1 MIPILL
7 QVERAANDDDLKIV
21 FAIDEAA
28 SFLLETGFKKPIS
41 LLGMKDKASLHA
53 SLVDFH
59 CLIKAKAAVDQFSEG
74 LASLNVLGMLQQYPE
89 VMKPLFMYEEHALTS
104 GVYIFMP

>member
-41 LLGMKDKASLHA
+41 LLGMKDKALHA

-59 CLIKAKAAVDQFSEG
+59 CLIKAKAAVHQFSEG